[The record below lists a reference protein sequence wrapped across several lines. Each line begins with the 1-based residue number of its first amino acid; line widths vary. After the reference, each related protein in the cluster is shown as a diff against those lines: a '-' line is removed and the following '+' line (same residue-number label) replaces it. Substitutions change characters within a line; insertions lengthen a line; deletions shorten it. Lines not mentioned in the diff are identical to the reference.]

1 MHPVDIR
8 ACFPFEK
15 SHFCPLY
22 EGYRQAGARNHTM
35 TRKVFY
41 TDTPQ
46 RRRLKQEAIL
56 ILRQTRGLID
66 NELLEKAKAQI
77 TSRMEKIAATP
88 HADSLYETID
98 RQKNMATIMKFI
110 ELKADNKNLMH
121 EMKTILQQ
129 SQH

>member
-1 MHPVDIR
+1 
-8 ACFPFEK
+8 
-15 SHFCPLY
+15 
-22 EGYRQAGARNHTM
+22 M
-35 TRKVFY
+35 TRRIYY

-46 RRRLKQEAIL
+46 RRRLKQEAIQ

-66 NELLEKAKAQI
+66 KELLDNARAQI
-77 TSRMEKIAATP
+77 TSRMEKVATRP
-88 HADSLYETID
+88 VPSNESAGLDDRFEAID

-110 ELKADNKNLMH
+110 ELKADNKMLMQ

>member
-1 MHPVDIR
+1 
-8 ACFPFEK
+8 
-15 SHFCPLY
+15 
-22 EGYRQAGARNHTM
+22 M
-35 TRKVFY
+35 TRKVYY

-66 NELLEKAKAQI
+66 RELLDNARDQI
-77 TSRMEKIAATP
+77 TSRMQKVAVPSPELAVPVLDARF
-88 HADSLYETID
+88 EQID

-110 ELKADNKNLMH
+110 ELKADNKELMQ

-129 SQH
+129 TRH